1 MGSRKGENQQM
12 REIIPNRI
20 YRHFKGK
27 DYKVIT
33 IAKHTETSEMFV
45 VYQALYGSG
54 EVYARP
60 YEMFVSEVDRKKY
73 PETVQKYRFEL
84 KNNINNKN

>member
-27 DYKVIT
+27 NYNVIA

-60 YEMFVSEVDRKKY
+60 YEMFASEVDRKKY

-84 KNNINNKN
+84 KKDNN

>member
-1 MGSRKGENQQM
+1 MPLSLLIKSKKRENQQM
-12 REIIPNRI
+12 REIITNRI

-33 IAKHTETSEMFV
+33 ITKHTETNEIFV
-45 VYQALYGSG
+45 AYQAFYGSG

-84 KNNINNKN
+84 KK

>member
-1 MGSRKGENQQM
+1 M

-27 DYKVIT
+27 DYKVIA
-33 IAKHTETSEMFV
+33 IAKHTETDEMFV
-45 VYQALYGSG
+45 IYQALYGSD

-60 YEMFVSEVDRKKY
+60 YKMFVSVVDRNKY
-73 PETVQKYRFEL
+73 PKAVQKYRFEL
-84 KNNINNKN
+84 KKDNN

>member
-1 MGSRKGENQQM
+1 M
-12 REIIPNRI
+12 REIIPDRI

-27 DYKVIT
+27 DYKVIA

-60 YEMFVSEVDRKKY
+60 YEMFVSKVDRKKY
-73 PETVQKYRFEL
+73 PETVQKYRFES
-84 KNNINNKN
+84 KKDNN

>member
-1 MGSRKGENQQM
+1 M

-27 DYKVIT
+27 DYSVIA

-45 VYQALYGSG
+45 VYQDLYGNN
-54 EVYARP
+54 ETYIRP

-73 PETVQKYRFEL
+73 PKAVQKYRFEL
-84 KNNINNKN
+84 KKDNN

>member
-1 MGSRKGENQQM
+1 M

-33 IAKHTETSEMFV
+33 IAKHTETGELFV
-45 VYQALYGSG
+45 VYQALYGNK
-54 EVYARP
+54 EMYIRP
-60 YEMFVSEVDRKKY
+60 YEMFVSEVNKEKY
-73 PETVQKYRFEL
+73 PEITQKYRFEL
-84 KNNINNKN
+84 KEE

>member
-1 MGSRKGENQQM
+1 MRKV
-12 REIIPNRI
+12 IPNRI

-33 IAKHTETSEMFV
+33 IAKHTETGELFV
-45 VYQALYGSG
+45 VYQALYGNK
-54 EVYARP
+54 EMYIRP

-73 PETVQKYRFEL
+73 PETTQKYRFEL
-84 KNNINNKN
+84 KDK

>member
-1 MGSRKGENQQM
+1 M
-12 REIIPNRI
+12 REIITNRI

-27 DYKVIT
+27 DYKVIA
-33 IAKHTETSEMFV
+33 IAKHTETNEMFV

-73 PETVQKYRFEL
+73 PETAQKYRFGL
-84 KNNINNKN
+84 KKDNN

>member
-1 MGSRKGENQQM
+1 M
-12 REIIPNRI
+12 REIIPNWI
-20 YRHFKGK
+20 YRHFKRE
-27 DYKVIT
+27 DYKVIA
-33 IAKHTETSEMFV
+33 IARHTETNEIFV

-60 YEMFVSEVDRKKY
+60 YEMFASEVDRKKY

-84 KNNINNKN
+84 KKDNN

>member
-1 MGSRKGENQQM
+1 M
-12 REIIPNRI
+12 REIIPDRI

-27 DYKVIT
+27 NYNVIA
-33 IAKHTETSEMFV
+33 IAKHTETNEMFV
-45 VYQALYGSG
+45 IYQALYGSG

-84 KNNINNKN
+84 KSE

>member
-1 MGSRKGENQQM
+1 
-12 REIIPNRI
+12 
-20 YRHFKGK
+20 
-27 DYKVIT
+27 
-33 IAKHTETSEMFV
+33 MFV

-60 YEMFVSEVDRKKY
+60 YEMFASEVDRKKY

-84 KNNINNKN
+84 KKDNN

>member
-1 MGSRKGENQQM
+1 M

-33 IAKHTETSEMFV
+33 IAKHTETGEMLV
-45 VYQALYGSG
+45 VYQALYGDNKI
-54 EVYARP
+54 YIRP
-60 YEMFVSEVDRKKY
+60 YEIFVSEVDKEKY
-73 PETVQKYRFEL
+73 PEIIQKYRFEL
-84 KNNINNKN
+84 KDK

>member
-1 MGSRKGENQQM
+1 MGSRKGEKQQM
-12 REIIPNRI
+12 REIIPDRI

-27 DYKVIT
+27 DYKVIA
-33 IAKHTETSEMFV
+33 IAEHTETSEMFV

-54 EVYARP
+54 KIYARP